1 MTVTLEAMRTG
12 ATGSVALPDSVE
24 LAARIRRHAL
34 RMTSR
39 GGSSHI
45 GAILSMADIVAVLY
59 AGVLRVD
66 PAEPRWPGRDRFILS
81 KGHAGAGVYAA
92 LAERGFFP
100 LDKLRTHYQDGSD
113 LSGHVSHKG
122 IPGVELST
130 GSLGHGLSVGTGMAY
145 GAKLDGRSHRVV
157 VLMSDGECDEG
168 SNWEAI
174 LFAAHHRLENLV
186 AVIDYNKIQS
196 LEPVAKTLALEPFA
210 DKWRSFGW
218 LVREC
223 DGHDHAALRTAL
235 AAPPNDG
242 TPTVVIAHTIKG
254 KGVSFMEHSVLWHYR
269 TARGE
274 ELAAAWRE
282 LGGAPEDLVDA

>member
-1 MTVTLEAMRTG
+1 MMTAHEPART
-12 ATGSVALPDSVE
+12 TEE
-24 LAARIRRHAL
+24 LARRIRIHAL
-34 RMTSR
+34 RMTSG

-45 GAILSMADIVAVLY
+45 GAVLSMADIVAVLY
-59 AGVLRVD
+59 GHTLRVD
-66 PAEPRWPGRDRFILS
+66 PADPAWRDRDRFILS

-100 LDKLRTHYQDGSD
+100 LAWLDTHYRDGSV

-130 GSLGHGLSVGTGMAY
+130 GSLGHGLPVGGGMALA
-145 GAKLDGRSHRVV
+145 AKLDGRAHRIV

-174 LFAAHHRLENLV
+174 LFAAHHGLDNLV
-186 AVIDYNKIQS
+186 AIVDYNKIQS
-196 LEPVAKTLALEPFA
+196 LKPVAETIGLEPFA
-210 DKWRSFGW
+210 DKWRAFNW
-218 LVREC
+218 AVREV
-223 DGHDHAALRTAL
+223 DGHDHTQLKSAFDSLPL
-235 AAPPNDG
+235 SPGAPS
-242 TPTVVIAHTIKG
+242 VIIAHTVKG

-274 ELAAAWRE
+274 EFEAALHE
-282 LGGAPEDLVDA
+282 LESGERA